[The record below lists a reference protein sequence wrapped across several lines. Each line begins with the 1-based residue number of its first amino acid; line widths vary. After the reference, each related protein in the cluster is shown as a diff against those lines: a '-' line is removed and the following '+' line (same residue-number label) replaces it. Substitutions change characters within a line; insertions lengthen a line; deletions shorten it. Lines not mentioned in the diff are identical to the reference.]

1 MKPKM
6 MMSAALLSTMLA
18 GGVMAADFNVTRSL
32 DLDADSTE
40 VWRVIGDF
48 CDVDDWHP
56 DIARCSL
63 KVMDG
68 RLHRVLVS
76 SDGGEFVE
84 RRIASEAGLSYT
96 YRLVSGPLPLEKYT
110 ATLSVEPGA
119 GTTVTWAARFS
130 SDDPGME
137 AVVAGLFDRGLAAIR
152 GEFAAE

>member
-6 MMSAALLSTMLA
+6 MISALLLSNVVA
-18 GGVMAADFNVTRSL
+18 GGAMAADFNVTRSL

-56 DIARCSL
+56 DITTCSL

-68 RLHRVLVS
+68 RLHRVLVTT
-76 SDGGEFVE
+76 DGAEFVE

-96 YRLVSGPLPLEKYT
+96 YRLVSGPLPVEKYT
-110 ATLSVEPGA
+110 ATLSIQPGE
-119 GTTVTWAARFS
+119 GTKVTWSARFS
-130 SDDPGME
+130 SDNAGME
-137 AVVAGLFDRGLAAIR
+137 AAVAGLFDKGLAAIE
-152 GEFAAE
+152 GKLPAQ